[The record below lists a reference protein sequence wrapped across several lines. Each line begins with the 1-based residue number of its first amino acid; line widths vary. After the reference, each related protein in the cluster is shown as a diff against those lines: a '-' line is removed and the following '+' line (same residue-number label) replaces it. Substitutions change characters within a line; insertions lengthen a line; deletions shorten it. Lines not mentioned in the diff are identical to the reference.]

1 MVTSTNIQ
9 IAPQAF
15 HNWPIL
21 RIVDQEI
28 TELNNQALRL
38 LEIQPS
44 ELKLPVSL
52 HKLLKAE
59 NLKRQL
65 SAKPQRIFDLAFQK
79 TFGDTEGTEM
89 FFGIFLPI
97 PSPTSKCWHLCFRP
111 ILAKPPGLASHERR
125 DRNLQEL
132 GLNAAQIAHDLNN
145 AILVTQHHL
154 IQIEKK
160 VGHLEKIARHT
171 EIAMKGIDKAES
183 TIRRI
188 RVLAQ
193 NEGPK
198 TERFNIAHLL
208 NDVAEFTESS
218 LPDGV
223 TLVVDHSPGLFYEG
237 PYSELFDALLNLTK
251 NAIDAVTPRGR
262 VTLKSFAQGEQLL
275 LEVTDNGPGIP
286 KPLQEKIF
294 LPFFSTKGTDG
305 QGLGLSSVKKCLEMN
320 HIQLELDS
328 SEKGTT
334 FRLLLEKMTSNKREP
349 LTKIN
354 SKVNAVIIDDDG
366 PIRDLFLE
374 IFEELGHECQTYKS
388 YAEAISAFETSTVDL
403 VIVDLDL
410 SGTLGWEVIWD
421 IKQNYPNI
429 RLWLTTGWSL
439 ELTNN
444 ELQIRGVDHVLEKPF
459 TMEKI
464 RQYLNQ

>member
-1 MVTSTNIQ
+1 MVTCSNIQ
-9 IAPQAF
+9 IAEQAF
-15 HNWPIL
+15 HNWPML
-21 RIVDQEI
+21 FIVDRQI
-28 TELNNQALRL
+28 TELNNRALHL
-38 LEIQPS
+38 LEIKPS
-44 ELKLPVSL
+44 EIKLPVSL
-52 HKLLKAE
+52 DKLLKAQ
-59 NLKRQL
+59 NLERQL
-65 SAKPQRIFDLAFQK
+65 SEKPQRIFDLAFQK
-79 TFGDTEGTEM
+79 TLGDNEGTEM

-97 PSPTSKCWHLCFRP
+97 PSPTSTCWNLCFRP

-145 AILVTQHHL
+145 AIMVSQHHL
-154 IQIEKK
+154 IQIDKK
-160 VGHLEKIARHT
+160 VGHLEHISRHT
-171 EIAMKGIDKAES
+171 EIALKGIEKAES
-183 TIRRI
+183 SIRRI

-193 NEGPK
+193 NDGPK
-198 TERFNIAHLL
+198 TKRFNIAHLL

-237 PYSELFDALLNLTK
+237 YYSELFDALLNLTK

-294 LPFFSTKGTDG
+294 LPFFTTKGTDG
-305 QGLGLSSVKKCLEMN
+305 QGLGLSSVKKCLDIN
-320 HIQLELDS
+320 HIQIELDS
-328 SEKGTT
+328 SEEGTT
-334 FRLLLEKMTSNKREP
+334 FRLLLEEITSRKREP
-349 LTKIN
+349 LSKLHT
-354 SKVNAVIIDDDG
+354 KVNAVVIDDDG
-366 PIRDLFLE
+366 PIRDLFVE
-374 IFEELGHECQTYKS
+374 IFEELGHGCQTYTS
-388 YAEAISAFETSTVDL
+388 YEEAISEFQTSKVDL

-410 SGTLGWEVIWD
+410 AGTVGWEVIWQ
-421 IKQNYPNI
+421 IKQKYPNT
-429 RLWLTTGWSL
+429 RMWLTTGWSL
-439 ELTNN
+439 ELTNS
-444 ELQIRGVDHVLEKPF
+444 ELQIRGVDQVLEKPF